1 MSFSFCVNK
10 LVLVVADRLI
20 DDDDVDDDTVDF
32 WYIPLELSTKDINLF
47 GSFNWWRLWIESGR
61 L

>member
-32 WYIPLELSTKDINLF
+32 
-47 GSFNWWRLWIESGR
+47 
-61 L
+61 